1 MKNSKKKLNLV
12 VILITTLVV
21 LTAGCI
27 FFNDNG
33 QEQVIAMEDLPAA
46 VKPLAEKETEG
57 CKIIEVEKET
67 KDSEIIYAITYDQD
81 GTEMEIEYTPDGKL
95 ISKGRE

>member
-1 MKNSKKKLNLV
+1 MMNNSKKKLNLA

-21 LTAGCI
+21 LTLGC
-27 FFNDNG
+27 NNG
-33 QEQVIAMEDLPAA
+33 QDQVIAMEDLPAA

-57 CKIIEVEKET
+57 CEIIEVEMET
-67 KDSEIIYAITYDQD
+67 KDGEIIYSITYDQD